1 MQGEDLSVFFKI
13 RGSRGERSLNEQDF
27 PILVGGSHSAGIR
40 IAGLGE
46 DEEAAYI
53 GLSEGRCRVQPAEAG
68 IPVWHNGA
76 RLEGSAFL
84 RHGDRL
90 QIGPS
95 QILFKVEDDGI
106 VFQITEPG
114 DASKTIPPMTSK
126 HTDLSVEIEPV
137 SFQPSHQQPKPKFPL
152 RWLAWLVLIVVF
164 SMLSGAAW
172 FVFTARQVVIHI
184 EPEPDRISISG
195 GIIAPRLGD
204 YYLLRPGEYTLTA
217 LKQCYEALSQSIKV
231 AGEQSQT
238 LKLKMEKLPGIVSM
252 DAYQEKQLSV
262 EIEGARIHIDGEEVG
277 TTPVQQ
283 LKVRP
288 GNRSVEI
295 FAKNYQ
301 DLKTHM
307 DVEGCGIHQALQFAL
322 VPAWGDVT
330 IGSRPAGAR
339 VKIDGNS
346 VGETPLTVQLLPGT
360 HTLKVEADRYKTWQK
375 LLTVKPNEPR
385 VLDNIK
391 LLPADGILALSSSP
405 SGANVTV
412 GDGYVGRTPLEI
424 PLVPETTHLV
434 RISKA
439 GYEKATR
446 KVRVSSAQVKNLGVE
461 LVPIKGVVYLMVE
474 PKDAE
479 LFINGKSW
487 GLIRPEL
494 QLTAVEQQL
503 EIRKAGYKSFIT
515 RITPRPGFPQEVRVA
530 LKKNM
535 PEKVAPLSLIET
547 HNGYALRLIHPGPF
561 TMGASRREQ
570 GRRSN
575 ETLREVVLK
584 RPFYMGV
591 KEVTNKEFR
600 EFLAEHNSG
609 WFKKLSLNRDE
620 MPVVQVTW
628 EQAALFCN
636 WLSAK
641 ASLPPSYV
649 KRDGKWAAAEPMGGG
664 YRLPTEAEWEYCARY
679 EKDKASLKYPWGNS
693 FPPTPKSGNFADL
706 SAKGFL
712 PNYLADYNDG
722 YPGPAPPG
730 VFKPNSLG
738 LYDLGGNVAEWCHDY
753 YTIYAYSGQK
763 VILDPLGPEEGKHR
777 VVKGSSWKDS
787 SITALRLA
795 YRDYSSDKREDV
807 GFRVCRYLTDVTK
820 KK

>member
-1 MQGEDLSVFFKI
+1 MQGEDLNVLCKI
-13 RGSRGERSLNEQDF
+13 RGSRGERSLHEQDF
-27 PILVGGSHSAGIR
+27 PILIGGSPSAGIR

-46 DEEAAYI
+46 HEEAAYI
-53 GLSEGRCRVQPAEAG
+53 GLSEGRCQVQTAEAG
-68 IPVWHNGA
+68 IPVWHNGE
-76 RLEGSAFL
+76 RLKGSALL

-95 QILFKVEDDGI
+95 LILFRVEDDGI
-106 VFQITEPG
+106 IFQVTEPG
-114 DASKTIPPMTSK
+114 DASKTIPPMASK
-126 HTDLSVEIEPV
+126 HTDSSVEIEPV

-152 RWLAWLVLIVVF
+152 RWLAWLILIVVF

-172 FVFTARQVVIHI
+172 FVFTARQVVINI
-184 EPEPDRISISG
+184 EPEPEQITIRG
-195 GIIAPRLGD
+195 GIIGPRWGA

-217 LKQCYEALSQSIKV
+217 LKQCYEPLTQSIKV
-231 AGEQSQT
+231 AGERSQT
-238 LKLKMEKLPGIVSM
+238 LKLQMERLPGIVSLRVH
-252 DAYQEKQLSV
+252 QEEQPSV

-277 TTPVQQ
+277 TTPVQE

-288 GNRSVEI
+288 GRKSVEI

-307 DVEGCGIHQALQFAL
+307 DVEGCGVHQALQFAL

-330 IGSRPAGAR
+330 IGSMPDGAK
-339 VKIDGNS
+339 VKIDGKS
-346 VGETPLTVQLLPGT
+346 VGETPLTVQLLRGT
-360 HTLKVEADRYKTWQK
+360 YNLEVNADRYKTWRTQ
-375 LLTVKPNEPR
+375 LTVKPNEPQ

-412 GDGYVGRTPLEI
+412 GEGYVGRTPLEI
-424 PLVPETTHLV
+424 PLAPKTSHLV

-446 KVRVSSAQVKNLGVE
+446 KVRVSSAQVKNLTVE
-461 LVPIKGVVYLMVE
+461 LVPIKGVVYLVVD

-479 LFINGKSW
+479 ILVNGKSW
-487 GLIRPEL
+487 GPIRPEL
-494 QLTAVEQQL
+494 RLTAVEHRL

-515 RITPRPGFPQEVRVA
+515 KITPRPGFPQEVRVA
-530 LKKNM
+530 LKKKVS
-535 PEKVAPLSLIET
+535 ETVAPPSLIET
-547 HNGYALRLIHPGPF
+547 HNGYALRLINPGPF

-575 ETLREVVLK
+575 ETLRNVALK

-620 MPVVQVTW
+620 MPVVQVSW

-636 WLSAK
+636 WLSAR
-641 ASLPPSYV
+641 ASLPASYV
-649 KRDGKWAAAEPMGGG
+649 KRDGKWVAAEPMGAG

-693 FPPTPKSGNFADL
+693 FPPTPKSGNFADA
-706 SAKGFL
+706 SAKGLL
-712 PNYLADYNDG
+712 PNYLPDYNDG

-730 VFKPNSLG
+730 VFKPNTLG

-763 VILDPLGPEEGKHR
+763 VILDPLGPKDGKHR

-795 YRDYSSDKREDV
+795 YRDYSSDRLPDV
-807 GFRVCRYLTDVTK
+807 GFRVCRYLTNVTK